1 MAAGGRECSSPGR
14 DLSETPQGF
23 LAALTNSQ
31 DRWPH
36 TGQLRI
42 SSLKSRR
49 CDCIPGWAGQ
59 VRSCRAW
66 GRDVAA
72 ASSPPV
78 CVARPAPQHT
88 RKSLQ
93 GAKFIGSR
101 MPPKTHPSGQQG
113 SWSQHGRLS
122 SRQHR

>member
-49 CDCIPGWAGQ
+49 CDCIPGWAAQ

-66 GRDVAA
+66 GRDVAP

-78 CVARPAPQHT
+78 CVARPAPPTHT
-88 RKSLQ
+88 QKSPGCQVHRLKD
-93 GAKFIGSR
+93 ASED
-101 MPPKTHPSGQQG
+101 PPFRSAGLVVTAWPPE
-113 SWSQHGRLS
+113 L
-122 SRQHR
+122 